1 MAENSSL
8 RSDSPAAR
16 WACALVIAALVA
28 VIYAPVRHHEFL
40 DYDDMAYLVWDPA
53 IEPASLRHA
62 FASAFQKQWASNWTP
77 LAVLT
82 HQLDR
87 ALWGREPA
95 GALLGNVA
103 LHALGSVVLLFALYR
118 LTGRLAA
125 SAWIAAV
132 HAVHPLHVESV
143 AWAIERKDV
152 LSGFWF
158 AALLWC
164 HARYAA
170 APSTGRNAALLAC
183 LGLGLLSKPMLV
195 TAPFVLLLLDYWPL
209 RRLGRT
215 AIAEKLPMFIMVAV
229 ISWITW
235 QMQFHTGAFSYGTSV
250 PRWARGANAVD
261 ALVAYLAD
269 AFWPAQLAAYYPHP
283 GTSLGAIRILACA
296 ALLGAITLA
305 AWLQRKPRPWLLV
318 GWLWFVGMLVPVLGL
333 VQVGMQAR
341 ADRYTY
347 LPLVGLSIATAW
359 GVTELA
365 RARGLPRRALGA
377 AALGAVAALAV
388 ATRVQLRHWKDTVTL
403 FSRAVEVSP
412 ESAVVQHALGL
423 ALVNA
428 GDALEAR
435 THLERAIELGAESAE
450 ARAGLAVAYEELGRY
465 PESIAQARSA
475 LRLAPG
481 QRYATLHLVRVLATG
496 PDPELRD
503 PDEAVHLAEA
513 LRDAH
518 HATPEADVYE
528 ALAMAYASAGRRG
541 DALRSAEQALILVEV
556 SGDAE
561 RIAATRE
568 RVARYRAAASAPP

>member
-118 LTGRLAA
+118 LTGRFAA
-125 SAWIAAV
+125 SAWVAAV

-152 LSGFWF
+152 LSGLWF
-158 AALLWC
+158 AALIWC
-164 HARYAA
+164 YARYAA
-170 APSTGRNAALLAC
+170 APSTARNAAVLLC

-195 TAPFVLLLLDYWPL
+195 TAPFVLLLVDYWPL

-235 QMQFHTGAFSYGTSV
+235 QMQLHTGAFSYGTSI
-250 PRWARGANAVD
+250 PRRARGANALD

-347 LPLVGLSIATAW
+347 LPLIGISIAVAFTVDAW
-359 GVTELA
+359 ART
-365 RARGLPRRALGA
+365 RARQRGA
-377 AALGAVAALAV
+377 TAVGIAAIA
-388 ATRVQLRHWKDTVTL
+388 
-403 FSRAVEVSP
+403 
-412 ESAVVQHALGL
+412 ALGL
-423 ALVNA
+423 AAMPQVATWRDSRSVYGRMQSVHPDAAFPELRLGMVEAIDGNLVA
-428 GDALEAR
+428 AR
-435 THLERAIELGAESAE
+435 PHLERAYQLDPPLGEQAAHQLEKL
-450 ARAGLAVAYEELGRY
+450 ARFQLE
-465 PESIAQARSA
+465 
-475 LRLAPG
+475 
-481 QRYATLHLVRVLATG
+481 
-496 PDPELRD
+496 
-503 PDEAVHLAEA
+503 
-513 LRDAH
+513 
-518 HATPEADVYE
+518 HAT
-528 ALAMAYASAGRRG
+528 
-541 DALRSAEQALILVEV
+541 AEQAVATARFGL
-556 SGDAE
+556 DFAE
-561 RIAATRE
+561 RTEQLDRAQDLRILIKQVERTR
-568 RVARYRAAASAPP
+568 